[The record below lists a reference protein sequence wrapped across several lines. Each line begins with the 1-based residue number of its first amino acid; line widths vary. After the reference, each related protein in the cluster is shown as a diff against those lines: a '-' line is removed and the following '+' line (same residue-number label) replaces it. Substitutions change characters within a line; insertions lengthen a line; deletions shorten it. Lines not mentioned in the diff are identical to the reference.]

1 MKAIK
6 IQNRAAMK
14 LTAMFMLL
22 FLCSASSI
30 LAGDLK
36 NTELTKQE
44 LTYSEVL
51 TVESNAIFSF
61 SIQENDYVKFSI
73 FDLKGKEITVL
84 VDGNVN
90 KGELSTD
97 LSKANLKEGTYYYK
111 LTVGKHKEVRKLNV
125 SVY

>member
-14 LTAMFMLL
+14 LTTMFMLL

-44 LTYSEVL
+44 LNYSEVL

-84 VDGNVN
+84 VDGDV
-90 KGELSTD
+90 KAGELSTD

-111 LTVGKHKEVRKLNV
+111 LTVGNHKEVRKLNV
-125 SVY
+125 SIY